1 MSITDDRLPSIN
13 GLQAFEA
20 AARHL
25 SFARAADEL
34 GLTPTAI
41 SHRIRNL
48 EAELGVVLFRRGH
61 RSVTLTDDGARI
73 ARDLSESFDCLKMSV
88 AKLRQ
93 CGAEHLTLLAP
104 PSFASL
110 WLLPRL
116 PKFRERYPDV
126 HLTLTPTDAPD
137 MERNGA
143 DAAIVFGCSTD
154 QTLKTDCL
162 FENRLVAVGSPAFLE
177 RYAVLGD
184 AAAVTNAPLLHV
196 TDGSVQP
203 PMPGWQDWLRAAGVS
218 QLGALNGIQFG
229 ACHLAIEAARHGHGL
244 ALGVSTLVVDDI
256 QAGVL
261 TAPFERALPIPQ
273 TYALTYP
280 PEHATRPALRSFR
293 SWLLGYAQKQ
303 VSLTR
308 LNARGRAMTNGAE
321 PALRR

>member
-1 MSITDDRLPSIN
+1 MSMTDDRLPSIN

-61 RSVTLTDDGARI
+61 RAVTLTEEGARI

-116 PKFRERYPDV
+116 SAFRERFPDIQ
-126 HLTLTPTDAPD
+126 LTLLPTDAPD
-137 MERNGA
+137 LERTDA
-143 DAAIVFGCSTD
+143 DAAITFSYAAD
-154 QTLKTDCL
+154 QTHKTDCL
-162 FENRLVAVGSPAFLE
+162 FENRLVPVCSPAFLE
-177 RYAVLGD
+177 RHGALD
-184 AAAVTNAPLLHV
+184 DREAIANAPLLHV
-196 TDGSVQP
+196 MDGSVQP
-203 PMPGWQDWLRAAGVS
+203 PLPGWQEWLRVAGIS
-218 QLGALNGIQFG
+218 QLGALEGVRFG
-229 ACHLAIEAARHGHGL
+229 ACHLAVEAARLGHGL
-244 ALGVSTLVVDDI
+244 ALGVSTLIADDI

-261 TAPFERALPIPQ
+261 AAPFERSLPIPQ

-293 SWLLGYAQKQ
+293 SWLLGHAQ
-303 VSLTR
+303 SR
-308 LNARGRAMTNGAE
+308 SDGGD
-321 PALRR
+321 LRKFFVVKSGL

>member
-1 MSITDDRLPSIN
+1 MSVANDRLPSIN

-61 RSVTLTDDGARI
+61 RAVTLTEEGARI

-93 CGAEHLTLLAP
+93 CGAAHLTLLAP

-116 PKFRERYPDV
+116 PKFQERFPDI
-126 HLTLTPTDAPD
+126 HLTLLPTDVPD
-137 MERNGA
+137 LERNDA
-143 DAAIVFGCSTD
+143 DAAITFGCASD

-162 FENRLVAVGSPAFLE
+162 FENRLVPVCSPNFARRHGAL
-177 RYAVLGD
+177 D
-184 AAAVTNAPLLHV
+184 APEAISNALLLHV
-196 TDGSVQP
+196 MDGSVQP
-203 PMPGWQDWLRAAGVS
+203 PLPGWQDWLRAASAS
-218 QLGALNGIQFG
+218 QLGALDGVCFG
-229 ACHLAIEAARHGHGL
+229 ACHLAIEAARLGHGL
-244 ALGVSTLVVDDI
+244 ALGVSTLIADDI
-256 QAGVL
+256 QSGAL
-261 TAPFERALPIPQ
+261 TAPFERSLPIPQ

-293 SWLLGYAQKQ
+293 SWLLGYAQ
-303 VSLTR
+303 SR
-308 LNARGRAMTNGAE
+308 SDGGD
-321 PALRR
+321 LRNFFVVKSDL

>member
-1 MSITDDRLPSIN
+1 MPTANDRLPSIN

-61 RSVTLTDDGARI
+61 RAVTLTDEGARI

-93 CGAEHLTLLAP
+93 CGAAHLTLLVP

-116 PKFRERYPDV
+116 SAFQERFPDI
-126 HLTLTPTDAPD
+126 HLTLLPTDAPD
-137 MERNGA
+137 LERNDA
-143 DAAIVFGCSTD
+143 DAAITFGCSAD
-154 QTLKTDCL
+154 QSLKTDCL
-162 FENRLVAVGSPAFLE
+162 FENRLVPVCSPDFAD
-177 RYAVLGD
+177 RYGALD
-184 AAAVTNAPLLHV
+184 APEDVARAPLLHV

-203 PMPGWQDWLRAAGVS
+203 PLPGWQDWLRAAGVS
-218 QLGALNGIQFG
+218 QLGALDGVCFG
-229 ACHLAIEAARHGHGL
+229 ACHLAIEAARRGQGL
-244 ALGVSTLVVDDI
+244 ALAVSTLVADDI
-256 QAGVL
+256 QSGAL
-261 TAPFERALPIPQ
+261 AAPFERSLPIPQ

-293 SWLLGYAQKQ
+293 SWLLGYAQRQ
-303 VSLTR
+303 IAEVSA
-308 LNARGRAMTNGAE
+308 NAQ
-321 PALRR
+321 ALARSNT

>member
-1 MSITDDRLPSIN
+1 MPKTNDRLPSIN

-61 RSVTLTDDGARI
+61 RAVTLTEEGARI
-73 ARDLSESFDCLKMSV
+73 AQDLSESFDCLKMSV

-110 WLLPRL
+110 WLVPRL
-116 PKFRERYPDV
+116 SAFQERFPDI
-126 HLTLTPTDAPD
+126 HLTVLPTDAPD
-137 MERNGA
+137 LARNDA
-143 DAAIVFGCSTD
+143 DAAISFGCATD

-162 FENRLVAVGSPAFLE
+162 FENRLVSVCSPDFANRHGALE
-177 RYAVLGD
+177 DPEAIAR
-184 AAAVTNAPLLHV
+184 APLLHAM
-196 TDGSVQP
+196 DGSVQP
-203 PMPGWQDWLRAAGVS
+203 LLPGWQEWLRAVGVS
-218 QLGALNGIQFG
+218 QLGALDGVRFG
-229 ACHLAIEAARHGHGL
+229 ACHLAIEAARLGHGL
-244 ALGVSTLVVDDI
+244 ALGVSTLITDDI
-256 QAGVL
+256 QSGALV
-261 TAPFERALPIPQ
+261 APFARSLPIPQ

-280 PEHATRPALRSFR
+280 PEHAMRPALRSFR
-293 SWLLGYAQKQ
+293 SWLLGYAQRQ
-303 VSLTR
+303 QGNDL
-308 LNARGRAMTNGAE
+308 RAEIFTSHA
-321 PALRR
+321 

>member
-1 MSITDDRLPSIN
+1 MSKTDDRLPSIN

-48 EAELGVVLFRRGH
+48 EAELGVVLFRRRH
-61 RSVTLTDDGARI
+61 RSVTLTEEGARI

-116 PKFRERYPDV
+116 PKFQERFPDI
-126 HLTLTPTDAPD
+126 HLTLLPTDAPNL
-137 MERNGA
+137 ERNDA
-143 DAAIVFGCSTD
+143 DAAITFGCSAD
-154 QTLKTDCL
+154 HNFKTDRL
-162 FENRLVAVGSPAFLE
+162 FENRLVPVCSPDFAE
-177 RYAVLGD
+177 RYGALDNPD
-184 AAAVTNAPLLHV
+184 AISNAPLLHV

-203 PMPGWQDWLRAAGVS
+203 PLPGWQDWLRAAGVS
-218 QLGALNGIQFG
+218 QLGALDGVRFG
-229 ACHLAIEAARHGHGL
+229 ACHLAIEAARQGQGL
-244 ALGVSTLVVDDI
+244 ALGVSTLIADDI
-256 QAGVL
+256 QSGALV
-261 TAPFERALPIPQ
+261 APLERSLPIPQ

-293 SWLLGYAQKQ
+293 SWLLSYAQKTKT
-303 VSLTR
+303 L
-308 LNARGRAMTNGAE
+308 
-321 PALRR
+321 

>member
-1 MSITDDRLPSIN
+1 MSVANDRLPSIN

-61 RSVTLTDDGARI
+61 RAVTLTEEGVRI

-88 AKLRQ
+88 AKLRH
-93 CGAEHLTLLAP
+93 CGSAHLTLLAP

-116 PKFRERYPDV
+116 PKFQERFPDI
-126 HLTLTPTDAPD
+126 HLTLLPTDTPD
-137 MERNGA
+137 LGRNDA
-143 DAAIVFGCSTD
+143 DAAITFGCASD

-162 FENRLVAVGSPAFLE
+162 FENRLMPVCSPDFAE
-177 RYAVLGD
+177 RYGALD
-184 AAAVTNAPLLHV
+184 NPEAISNAPLLHV
-196 TDGSVQP
+196 MDGSVQP
-203 PMPGWQDWLRAAGVS
+203 PLPGWQDWLRAAGVS
-218 QLGALNGIQFG
+218 QLGALDGIRFG
-229 ACHLAIEAARHGHGL
+229 ACHLAIEAARLGHGL
-244 ALGVSTLVVDDI
+244 ALGVSTLIADDI
-256 QAGVL
+256 QSGAL
-261 TAPFERALPIPQ
+261 TAPFERSLPILQ

-293 SWLLGYAQKQ
+293 SWLLGYAQRQ
-303 VSLTR
+303 IAEVSASDQAL
-308 LNARGRAMTNGAE
+308 ARSTT
-321 PALRR
+321 

>member
-1 MSITDDRLPSIN
+1 MSELNERLPSIN

-61 RSVTLTDDGARI
+61 RSVALTEDGERI

-88 AKLRQ
+88 AKLRR

-116 PKFRERYPDV
+116 PEFQQRFPDIQ
-126 HLTLTPTDAPD
+126 LTLIPSDASD
-137 MERNGA
+137 IERDGA
-143 DAAIVFGCSTD
+143 DAAIVFGCYGD
-154 QTLKTDCL
+154 RGLKAECL
-162 FENRLVAVGSPAFLE
+162 FENRLMPVCRPSFIEQHGALSAPEQIA
-177 RYAVLGD
+177 
-184 AAAVTNAPLLHV
+184 NAPLLHV
-196 TDGSVQP
+196 ADDSVQP
-203 PMPGWQDWLRAAGVS
+203 PLPGWQDWLRAADMS
-218 QLGALNGIQFG
+218 QLNALDGIRFG
-229 ACHLAIEAARHGHGL
+229 ACHLAIDAARLSQGL
-244 ALGVSTLVVDDI
+244 ALGISTLVADDI
-256 QAGVL
+256 RSGML
-261 TAPFERALPIPQ
+261 FAPFERSLPIPH

-293 SWLLGYAQKQ
+293 SWLLGQAQRPET
-303 VSLTR
+303 VI
-308 LNARGRAMTNGAE
+308 A
-321 PALRR
+321 

>member
-1 MSITDDRLPSIN
+1 MSDVNDRLPSIN

-61 RSVTLTDDGARI
+61 RAVTLTEEGARI

-93 CGAEHLTLLAP
+93 RGAAHLTLLVP

-110 WLLPRL
+110 WLLQRL
-116 PKFRERYPDV
+116 PAFRGRFPDIQ
-126 HLTLTPTDAPD
+126 LTINPTDVPD
-137 MERNGA
+137 LERNDA
-143 DAAIVFGCSTD
+143 DAAITFGCASD

-162 FENRLVAVGSPAFLE
+162 FENRLVPVCSPAFLE
-177 RYAVLGD
+177 RHGAID
-184 AAAVTNAPLLHV
+184 DPKAIASAPLLHV
-196 TDGSVQP
+196 MDGSVQP
-203 PMPGWQDWLRAAGVS
+203 PLPGWQDWLRAAGVS
-218 QLGALNGIQFG
+218 QLGALDGVRFG
-229 ACHLAIEAARHGHGL
+229 ACHLAIEAARRGHGL
-244 ALGVSTLVVDDI
+244 ALGVRTLVADDI

-261 TAPFERALPIPQ
+261 AAPFERSLPIPQ
-273 TYALTYP
+273 TYILTYP

-293 SWLLGYAQKQ
+293 SWLLGYAQRQIAEVSANDQ
-303 VSLTR
+303 VL
-308 LNARGRAMTNGAE
+308 ARSTT
-321 PALRR
+321 

>member
-1 MSITDDRLPSIN
+1 MLETNDRLPSIN

-61 RSVTLTDDGARI
+61 RAVTLTDAGAGI

-116 PKFRERYPDV
+116 PRFRERFPDTD
-126 HLTLTPTDAPD
+126 LTLLPTDAPD
-137 MERNGA
+137 LARNDA
-143 DAAIVFGCSTD
+143 DAAITFGCASD
-154 QTLKTDCL
+154 QNLKTDCL
-162 FENRLVAVGSPAFLE
+162 FENRLVPVCSPDLAE
-177 RYAVLGD
+177 RH
-184 AAAVTNAPLLHV
+184 AALDDPNTIASAPLLHV

-203 PMPGWQDWLRAAGVS
+203 PLPGWRDWLRAASVS
-218 QLGALNGIQFG
+218 QLGALDGIRFG
-229 ACHLAIEAARHGHGL
+229 ACHLAIEAARLGHGL
-244 ALGVSTLVVDDI
+244 ALAVSTLVADDI
-256 QAGVL
+256 KSGALV
-261 TAPFERALPIPQ
+261 APFERSLPIPQ

-293 SWLLGYAQKQ
+293 SWLLGYAQRQKC
-303 VSLTR
+303 SDLSTKTF
-308 LNARGRAMTNGAE
+308 ATHA
-321 PALRR
+321 

>member
-1 MSITDDRLPSIN
+1 MPETNDRLPSIN

-61 RSVTLTDDGARI
+61 RAVTLTDEGARI

-116 PKFRERYPDV
+116 PKFQERFPDI
-126 HLTLTPTDAPD
+126 HLTLLPTDAPD
-137 MERNGA
+137 LKRNDA
-143 DAAIVFGCSTD
+143 DAAITFGCSAD
-154 QTLKTDCL
+154 QSLKTDCL
-162 FENRLVAVGSPAFLE
+162 FENRLVPVCSLGFAE
-177 RYAVLGD
+177 RHGALND
-184 AAAVTNAPLLHV
+184 PEHIASAPLLHV
-196 TDGSVQP
+196 MDGSVQP
-203 PMPGWQDWLRAAGVS
+203 PLPGWQEWLRAADVS
-218 QLGALNGIQFG
+218 QLGALDGVRFG
-229 ACHLAIEAARHGHGL
+229 ACHLAIEAAQRGQGL
-244 ALGVSTLVVDDI
+244 ALAVSTIVADDI
-256 QAGVL
+256 QSGALV
-261 TAPFERALPIPQ
+261 APFERSLPIPQ

-280 PEHATRPALRSFR
+280 SEHATRPALRSFR
-293 SWLLGYAQKQ
+293 SWLLGHAQ
-303 VSLTR
+303 SR
-308 LNARGRAMTNGAE
+308 SDGGD
-321 PALRR
+321 LRKFFVVKSGL

>member
-1 MSITDDRLPSIN
+1 MSDANDRLPSIN

-61 RSVTLTDDGARI
+61 RAVTLTEEGARI

-93 CGAEHLTLLAP
+93 CGAAHLTLLMP

-110 WLLPRL
+110 WLLQRL
-116 PKFRERYPDV
+116 PAFRGRFPDIK
-126 HLTLTPTDAPD
+126 LTINPTDVPD
-137 MERNGA
+137 LERNDA
-143 DAAIVFGCSTD
+143 DAAITFGCASD
-154 QTLKTDCL
+154 RTLKTDCL
-162 FENRLVAVGSPAFLE
+162 FENRLVPVCSPAFLE
-177 RYAVLGD
+177 QHGAMD
-184 AAAVTNAPLLHV
+184 DPKAIASAPLLHV

-203 PMPGWQDWLRAAGVS
+203 PLPGWQEWLRAAGVS
-218 QLGALNGIQFG
+218 QLGALDGVRFG
-229 ACHLAIEAARHGHGL
+229 ACHLAIEAARQGHGL
-244 ALGVSTLVVDDI
+244 ALAVSTLIADDI
-256 QAGVL
+256 QSSALV
-261 TAPFERALPIPQ
+261 APFERSLPIPQ

-293 SWLLGYAQKQ
+293 SWLLGYAQRQ
-303 VSLTR
+303 VSEV
-308 LNARGRAMTNGAE
+308 NANDQ
-321 PALRR
+321 ALARSTT

>member
-1 MSITDDRLPSIN
+1 MLETNDRLPSIN

-61 RSVTLTDDGARI
+61 RSVTLTEEGARI

-93 CGAEHLTLLAP
+93 CGTEHLTLLAP

-116 PKFRERYPDV
+116 PKFQERFPDI
-126 HLTLTPTDAPD
+126 HLTLLPTDAPD
-137 MERNGA
+137 LERNDA
-143 DAAIVFGCSTD
+143 DATITFGCSAD
-154 QTLKTDCL
+154 QNFKTDCL
-162 FENRLVAVGSPAFLE
+162 FENRLMPVCSPDFAE
-177 RYAVLGD
+177 RYGALD
-184 AAAVTNAPLLHV
+184 NPEAISNAPLLHV
-196 TDGSVQP
+196 MDGSVQP
-203 PMPGWQDWLRAAGVS
+203 PLPGWQDWLRSAGVS
-218 QLGALNGIQFG
+218 QLDALDGIRFG
-229 ACHLAIEAARHGHGL
+229 ACHLAIEAARLGHGL
-244 ALGVSTLVVDDI
+244 ALAVSTLIADDI
-256 QAGVL
+256 QSSALV
-261 TAPFERALPIPQ
+261 APFERSLPIPQ
-273 TYALTYP
+273 SYALIYP

-293 SWLLGYAQKQ
+293 SWLLGYAQ
-303 VSLTR
+303 SR
-308 LNARGRAMTNGAE
+308 SNRGE
-321 PALRR
+321 LRNYWLVNSEL